1 MKPSISH
8 MATAIF
14 ITLRL
19 SLRAPDRARRLETV
33 VLIQSKVDPRWKKQP
48 RFKFWRFLVLFMVAP
63 HRRFAAC
70 PSRIVK
76 FVKILPS
83 REVVSRLSEIKKI
96 MHFLLLRSLFNKV
109 IIKIRWSSFSLL
121 LSSLGVLKKVNK
133 KRPTFFFFP
142 FREPTRSPA
151 RHPWPLRCGLLDV
164 APRQTPEEGPYER
177 GGSSLQRGRRRRRHR
192 RV

>member
-1 MKPSISH
+1 MLACTYIQALILTLTYLIFCDPRQCHNRRWICEAGVSRRLRWRFRMKPSISH

-33 VLIQSKVDPRWKKQP
+33 VLVQSKVDPRSKKQP

-83 REVVSRLSEIKKI
+83 CEVESSLRKIKKN
-96 MHFLLLRSLFNKV
+96 HA
-109 IIKIRWSSFSLL
+109 FSAFE
-121 LSSLGVLKKVNK
+121 V
-133 KRPTFFFFP
+133 TF
-142 FREPTRSPA
+142 
-151 RHPWPLRCGLLDV
+151 
-164 APRQTPEEGPYER
+164 
-177 GGSSLQRGRRRRRHR
+177 
-192 RV
+192 